1 MVASPVK
8 LLLLSAGSSVHTARW
23 ANGLSHAGVKVHLA
37 TQHPMRHTVAAEV
50 DVIQFPYLGNPG
62 YVLMSLKLRR
72 LARAIQ
78 PDILNAHFA
87 SGYGTTGRLIN
98 CHPYLLSVWGS
109 DVYSVP
115 TRSALHRRIVQKNL
129 LAADVVASTS
139 HCMARQ
145 VRTLAPQIGEI
156 PVTPFGVDL
165 GAFSGLPALS
175 GRAKDCIVI
184 GTVKAMDPIYGVDTL
199 IEAFAAMREKLVVA
213 AHPLADRI
221 MLRLVGGGPQT
232 RALQSLAERLGIA
245 DRVTFVGR
253 VPHSEVPG
261 ELGKLDI
268 YVALSRQE
276 SFGVAVLEAGAAGR
290 PVVVS
295 DASGLAEVVRHG
307 ITGLVVPRENTA
319 AAAAALFDLVTDRPK
334 RLALGEA
341 GRKHVRDNY
350 AWEPCVQAMLRV
362 YEQTIQRFH
371 GAKKDS

>member
-1 MVASPVK
+1 
-8 LLLLSAGSSVHTARW
+8 
-23 ANGLSHAGVKVHLA
+23 
-37 TQHPMRHTVAAEV
+37 MRHPVAPEV

-72 LARAIQ
+72 LARAIR

-98 CHPYLLSVWGS
+98 YHPYLLSVWGS

-139 HCMARQ
+139 HCMAQQ
-145 VRTLAPQIGEI
+145 VRSLAPQLVEI

-165 GAFSGLPALS
+165 GAFSGVPALS
-175 GRAKDCIVI
+175 GEAEDRMVI
-184 GTVKAMDPIYGVDTL
+184 GTVKAMDTIYGIDTL
-199 IEAFAAMREKLVVA
+199 IEAFAALRDKLVVA

-221 MLRLVGGGPQT
+221 TLRLVGGGAQT

-245 DRVTFVGR
+245 ARVTFVGR

-261 ELGKLDI
+261 ELAKLDI

-290 PVVVS
+290 PIVVS
-295 DASGLAEVVRHG
+295 DASGLAEVVQHG
-307 ITGLVVPRENTA
+307 TTGLVVPRENPA
-319 AAAAALFDLVTDRPK
+319 AAAAALFDLVSDPPK

-350 AWEPCVQAMLRV
+350 AWEPCVQAMLQA
-362 YEQTIQRFH
+362 YEQTIQKFRV
-371 GAKKDS
+371 ANKDS